1 MTVQLAQPTNIVSLR
16 SSAVCVAV
24 EVMSW
29 NATTQDSE
37 VSGEITAAKKADPA
51 SGTFLKR
58 LFADCKELKALTNHR
73 QKVYNW
79 FKQNTFPWSGS
90 TGVLPTVSIT
100 NFMTEFELLKAER
113 VALANDFVAKYPQ
126 LISDAAFKLNGMFNR
141 ADYPDVSQ
149 VAGKFGMRCF
159 ITEVPEGDFRNQ
171 IAHDLASDLHQHYT
185 RQAEQF
191 VESMQNDQINRL
203 VEVMQQISRACEVE
217 EYVENSQHKVK
228 RRRLH
233 EGTILKA
240 LEYCDTFK
248 AFNPAN
254 SAKLEAIRADLENV
268 LRDKSVGALRDSDT
282 LRVQTKTELDDI
294 LNKFGFGGV

>member
-1 MTVQLAQPTNIVSLR
+1 MSIQLAQPNNIVSLR

-73 QKVYNW
+73 QKVYGW

-90 TGVLPTVSIT
+90 TGVLPTISIT
-100 NFMTEFELLKAER
+100 KFMTEFDALKAER
-113 VALANDFVAKYPQ
+113 EALAADFVAKYPQ

-141 ADYPDVSQ
+141 ADYPEVGH

-171 IAHDLASDLHQHYT
+171 IAHDLAADLHQHYT

-203 VEVMQQISRACEVE
+203 VEVMQQISKACEIDS
-217 EYVENSQHKVK
+217 YIENSVHKVK
-228 RRRLH
+228 RRRIH

-248 AFNPAN
+248 TFNPSG
-254 SAKLEAIRADLENV
+254 SAKLEAIRAELETV
-268 LRDKSVGALRDSDT
+268 LRDKPVDAIRESDT
-282 LRVQTKTELDDI
+282 LRVQTKTEVDDI

>member
-1 MTVQLAQPTNIVSLR
+1 MTIQLAQPTNIVSLR

-37 VSGEITAAKKADPA
+37 VSNEVTTAKKADPA

-73 QKVYNW
+73 QKVYGW

-100 NFMTEFELLKAER
+100 KFMHEFDLLKAER
-113 VALANDFVAKYPQ
+113 EALAADFVAKYPQ

-141 ADYPDVSQ
+141 ADYPDVNQ

-171 IAHDLASDLHQHYT
+171 IAHDLAADLHQHYT

-203 VEVMQQISRACEVE
+203 AEVMKQISKACEIDS
-217 EYVENSQHKVK
+217 YVENGEIKVK
-228 RRRLH
+228 RRRIH

-240 LEYCDTFK
+240 LDLCHTFK
-248 AFNPAN
+248 TFNPSG
-254 SAKLEAIRADLENV
+254 SATLEAIRADLEGV
-268 LRDKSVGALRDSDT
+268 LRDKSIDALRESDT
-282 LRVQTKTELDDI
+282 LRVVTKTEVDDI
-294 LNKFGFGGV
+294 LNRFGFGGV